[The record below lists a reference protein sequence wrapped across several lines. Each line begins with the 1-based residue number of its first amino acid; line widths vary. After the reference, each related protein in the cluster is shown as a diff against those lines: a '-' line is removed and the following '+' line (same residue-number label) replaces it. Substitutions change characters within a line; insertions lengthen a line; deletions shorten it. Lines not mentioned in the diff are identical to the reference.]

1 MRSVLITGA
10 TGFFGSHLA
19 ELLLN
24 HNYQVAA
31 YYRESSDFWRVSAI
45 RSSINWFN
53 INSELSQPF
62 ESKPGISHIIHVATN
77 YGRNS
82 ELNST
87 LVETNLLIPLKLLE
101 LANKNNAKTFFNTDT
116 ALPKTVNAY
125 SLSKHQFSEWLKKS
139 SSNTK
144 IFNIK
149 LEHIYG
155 PKDDNTKFVT
165 YIINECL
172 RNIDCINLTRGEQK
186 RDFIYVTDAVNAYLN
201 LLENHQSINDNYLEL
216 ELGSGEGIHI
226 RKLVELIR
234 ELTKAA
240 SILKFGALPYRESE
254 SMESVADC
262 SILNRMGWKA
272 EYDLTHGLMEVI
284 NYEKKKIHK

>member
-10 TGFFGSHLA
+10 TGFFGSHIA
-19 ELLLN
+19 EVLLN

-53 INSELSQPF
+53 INSELSRPF
-62 ESKPGISHIIHVATN
+62 ESKSGISHIIHAATN

-82 ELNST
+82 ELNSA
-87 LVETNLLIPLKLLE
+87 LIETNLLFPLKLLE
-101 LANKNNAKTFFNTDT
+101 LANQYNAKTFFNTDT

-139 SSNTK
+139 ASNTK

-186 RDFIYVTDAVNAYLN
+186 RDFIYVTDAANAYLS
-201 LLENHQSINDNYLEL
+201 LLENYQRINDNYCEL
-216 ELGSGEGIHI
+216 ELGSGEGIRI
-226 RKLVELIR
+226 KKLVELIH
-234 ELTKAA
+234 ELTNSS
-240 SILKFGALPYRESE
+240 SILKFGALPYRENE
-254 SMESVADC
+254 SMESVANC
-262 SILNRMGWKA
+262 IILNKIGWKTKHN
-272 EYDLTHGLMEVI
+272 LIQGLMELI
-284 NYEKKKIHK
+284 NYEKKKI